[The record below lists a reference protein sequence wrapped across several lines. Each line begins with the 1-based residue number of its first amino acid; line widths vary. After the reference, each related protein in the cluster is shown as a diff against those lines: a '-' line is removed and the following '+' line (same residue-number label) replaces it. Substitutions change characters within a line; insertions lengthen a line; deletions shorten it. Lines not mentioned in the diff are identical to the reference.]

1 MKESEK
7 AKPAQPNME
16 KKIVIPREILANIDF
31 SNTLNGGRVEP
42 KIEVSQTPDS
52 YEIFVKMAGLEA
64 NHLKLNIE
72 DNRLWLYALQPVLK
86 TAEQEVHENFV
97 PQTIGQLMLPNFVD
111 VENISARYH
120 NHQWKIVMPFDDSK
134 KGFKKD
140 IEVQF

>member
-1 MKESEK
+1 MY
-7 AKPAQPNME
+7 

-31 SNTLNGGRVEP
+31 NNTLNGGRVEP
-42 KIEVSQTPDS
+42 NIEVNQTPDY
-52 YEIFVKMAGLEA
+52 YEVFVRVAGLEA
-64 NHLKLNIE
+64 DHLRVDVE

-120 NHQWKIVMPFDDSK
+120 NHQWKIVMPIDDSK
-134 KGFKKD
+134 KGFKRN